1 VDAVIPAW
9 ALDAEAAERNRV
21 AARWPHEVPR
31 DWAFD
36 SDGAGVRVCI
46 VDSGV
51 AAGHERVGGVARAV
65 VPVEREDGAYEVADD
80 DEGDVSG
87 HGTACAGI
95 IRSLAPACEITSV
108 RVLGPDLGGSGGTL
122 LAGLSWAVEEG
133 FDVINL
139 SLSTRKRALA
149 SELHEIVDRAY
160 FRGSLVVACAH
171 NLPVESFPW
180 RCASVL
186 SVAGHPG
193 ADPFEVHYNATP
205 PVEFY
210 ARGVDVEVA
219 WGAQGTI
226 RATGNSFAAPHIT
239 GLCARILGARPGL
252 TPFQVK
258 SLLYLT
264 ARNVQAT
271 A

>member
-1 VDAVIPAW
+1 V
-9 ALDAEAAERNRV
+9 
-21 AARWPHEVPR
+21 VPP
-31 DWAFD
+31 DWAYG

-46 VDSGV
+46 VDSGIAASHELVGTV
-51 AAGHERVGGVARAV
+51 AHAV
-65 VPVEREDGAYEVADD
+65 VPIEREDGEHEIVEDGQ
-80 DEGDVSG
+80 GDVSG

-108 RVLGPDLGGSGGTL
+108 RVLGPDLGGSAGTL
-122 LAGLSWAVEEG
+122 MSGLEWAVDQG
-133 FDVINL
+133 FDIINL

-149 SELHEIVDRAY
+149 ADLHELVDRAY
-160 FRGSLVVACAH
+160 FGGTLVVACAH

-180 RCASVL
+180 RYASVL
-186 SVAGHPG
+186 SVAGHAG
-193 ADPFEVHYNATP
+193 ADPYEVHYNAAP

-226 RATGNSFAAPHIT
+226 RATGNSFAAPHLT
-239 GLCARILGARPGL
+239 GLCARIRGAQPGL

-258 SLLYLT
+258 NVLYLT
-264 ARNVQAT
+264 ARNVQA
-271 A
+271 AA